1 MNRNKGFPAAFKLGM
16 DGMAKTLLSDSQFVS
31 RIVKEVVE
39 EAKGHTLEEIS
50 AGLALEEDGRTV
62 KNLYPEIV
70 TFKGKII
77 YDALTELTIDGKR
90 VLIDFEVQGKPEK
103 GMLWRQS
110 TYAQGLL
117 WYERFTLSRGY
128 DEMFSAYSI
137 WIILNP
143 REGLG
148 NTVVVHASPD
158 LAIGIGG
165 SLSAVLD
172 KRIGRLVEI
181 NVGNPDEAPDELTR
195 FLGTVFCEA
204 LGLGDRIR
212 RTKAD
217 YNIDLLDDYYRKVIS
232 TLATLDEDYMRGRM
246 RVAREAGI
254 KEGMEKGIEEGMEKG
269 MERGMEKGME
279 RGMEIAAERMAQ
291 DYARSILSVMRASGC
306 TLDEAMDMMAVP
318 EDIAGKARAI
328 ASSKIEEATSRDSRS
343 ERHAYEERPVRQS
356 SGPRPFTSGG
366 RAFPCDPGSAIP

>member
-1 MNRNKGFPAAFKLGM
+1 M

-39 EAKGHTLEEIS
+39 EAKGHSLEEIS

-90 VLIDFEVQGKPEK
+90 VLIDFEVQGEPDK

-143 REGLG
+143 REGFG

-269 MERGMEKGME
+269 MERGMEM
-279 RGMEIAAERMAQ
+279 AAERMAQ
-291 DYARSILSVMRASGC
+291 DYAGSILSVMRVSGC

-328 ASSKIEEATSRDSRS
+328 ASSKIEEATSR
-343 ERHAYEERPVRQS
+343 
-356 SGPRPFTSGG
+356 
-366 RAFPCDPGSAIP
+366 GS